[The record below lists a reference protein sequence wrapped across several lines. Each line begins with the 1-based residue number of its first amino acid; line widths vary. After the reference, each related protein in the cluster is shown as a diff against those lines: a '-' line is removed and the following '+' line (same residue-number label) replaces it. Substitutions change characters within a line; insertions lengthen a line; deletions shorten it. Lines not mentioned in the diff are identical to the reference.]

1 MNNKSIDMQG
11 GAGVPVATD
20 ANGSSVVP
28 GASFDSE
35 AAVTLVDAEALG
47 SPVAPGIPVAP
58 GDSAASGGA
67 VASEANGGE
76 TFDVA
81 VIGAGPAGLTAGLYA
96 ARAGLRTAV
105 FEQLSPGGQLAQTER
120 IENYPG
126 FSEGAGG
133 FELAWSMK
141 EQDERFGVQIINE
154 EVSSL
159 DLVPPVKQLRTPY
172 GSYGARSVI
181 VATGA
186 RPRKLGVP
194 GEAQLTGHGV
204 SYCATCDGSFFRGKT
219 VMVVGGGN
227 TAAADAIY
235 LSRLAEHVILV
246 HRRDKLRAT
255 PVYHE
260 QLAKLENV
268 SFMWST
274 EVRALRGEEG
284 KLVSAQVEH
293 LGDGALETVPVDGVF
308 VAVGTQPNTEFLAGA
323 LPLDA
328 GGYIVASET
337 GETSIPG
344 VFAAGDVRAK
354 ALRQVVTAVSDGA
367 VCAEQAANHVA
378 I

>member
-1 MNNKSIDMQG
+1 MNSKSIDMQG
-11 GAGVPVATD
+11 GARVPVATD
-20 ANGSSVVP
+20 ANGSSVMP

-35 AAVTLVDAEALG
+35 AAVTPVDAEALG
-47 SPVAPGIPVAP
+47 SPVAPGIPVVP
-58 GDSAASGGA
+58 GDSAAPAGA

-76 TFDVA
+76 IFDVA

-96 ARAGLRTAV
+96 ARAGLHTAV

-141 EQDERFGVQIINE
+141 EQAERFGVQIINE

-159 DLVPPVKQLRTPY
+159 DLASPVKQLRTPY
-172 GSYGARSVI
+172 GSYSARSVI

-235 LSRLAEHVILV
+235 LSRLAERIILV

-260 QLAKLENV
+260 QLTKLENV
-268 SFMWST
+268 SFMWNT

-328 GGYIVASET
+328 GGYIAASET

-344 VFAAGDVRAK
+344 VFAAGDVRVK

>member
-1 MNNKSIDMQG
+1 M
-11 GAGVPVATD
+11 VH
-20 ANGSSVVP
+20 
-28 GASFDSE
+28 
-35 AAVTLVDAEALG
+35 
-47 SPVAPGIPVAP
+47 
-58 GDSAASGGA
+58 
-67 VASEANGGE
+67 
-76 TFDVA
+76 
-81 VIGAGPAGLTAGLYA
+81 
-96 ARAGLRTAV
+96 
-105 FEQLSPGGQLAQTER
+105 
-120 IENYPG
+120 
-126 FSEGAGG
+126 EGAGRT
-133 FELAWSMK
+133 LSAC
-141 EQDERFGVQIINE
+141 QIINE

-186 RPRKLGVP
+186 RPRKFGVP

-219 VMVVGGGN
+219 VMVVGG
-227 TAAADAIY
+227 
-235 LSRLAEHVILV
+235 RQ
-246 HRRDKLRAT
+246 HRRGPMPSTFRGWPSTSSSCIAATKLRAT

-344 VFAAGDVRAK
+344 VFAAGDVRAESPSPGGHGGVRWCSLCGAGCK
-354 ALRQVVTAVSDGA
+354 PCRNLIRFYGSTTGPALV
-367 VCAEQAANHVA
+367 
-378 I
+378 

>member
-1 MNNKSIDMQG
+1 MRMALRSCLALRSIPRRPLRWSTPRRL
-11 GAGVPVATD
+11 ARR
-20 ANGSSVVP
+20 SHL
-28 GASFDSE
+28 ASRSHL
-35 AAVTLVDAEALG
+35 AILH
-47 SPVAPGIPVAP
+47 
-58 GDSAASGGA
+58 ASGGA

-105 FEQLSPGGQLAQTER
+105 FERLSPGGQLAQTER

-126 FSEGAGG
+126 FAEGAGG

-141 EQDERFGVQIINE
+141 EQAERFGVQIDQRGG
-154 EVSSL
+154 L
-159 DLVPPVKQLRTPY
+159 L
-172 GSYGARSVI
+172 
-181 VATGA
+181 A
-186 RPRKLGVP
+186 RPGAA
-194 GEAQLTGHGV
+194 GEAAASRHTGPTALEASSWPRAPARASSACPARPQLTGHGV

-293 LGDGALETVPVDGVF
+293 LGDGALETRARRRRVRGGGHAAQHRVPRRR
-308 VAVGTQPNTEFLAGA
+308 LA
-323 LPLDA
+323 P
-328 GGYIVASET
+328 
-337 GETSIPG
+337 
-344 VFAAGDVRAK
+344 
-354 ALRQVVTAVSDGA
+354 
-367 VCAEQAANHVA
+367 
-378 I
+378 